1 MDLTRE
7 QESTVL
13 SLYHK
18 IGRTS
23 ELEVMFN
30 NYKPSNKMKIKSYK
44 KLIEYYKNRSR
55 IQKLDI
61 INNTMLDI
69 SLKLNKGSF
78 RLSISGTDNINRYI
92 NMVGTRNNHVI
103 FKILLNHMKND
114 DSITIIKKTKS
125 QDDILDVDDFDI
137 RYRLSEEMKTTE
149 KDMKELSEI
158 NSSYDSK
165 IMFRYKQ
172 RLSMVVHSDSKTDI
186 VSDLT
191 KVFMSSRMTNIMSQ
205 NPTYEMELE
214 VVKKTEDTKFIEKI
228 NKETN
233 IILRVLEQSMF
244 IISNT
249 EKQEILGLYRNL
261 MNASETKPNLNGRKP
276 VSFKLDHLELIIN
289 NYCATD
295 KADGDRY
302 FLVIFNQKVYLI
314 SNNLDVKGTGYEVD
328 SEYNNTI
335 MDGELIFLNKKNQ
348 FIFMVF
354 DCMFYKDED
363 IRQNESFSERMGM
376 ATDIIN
382 ECFGGDYE
390 RQIYSGEY
398 NPLSIKEFYEDDIQ
412 KYFEKLNSDIDS
424 MDKRQVLIRT
434 KYFLYPSGYDN
445 SEIFLMTDI
454 IWQLYVLNSE
464 NICPYTLDGV
474 IYQAINQRYTLG
486 KDVGKPEYKWKPADK
501 NSIDFYIEIE
511 KDPETGRDYVLY
523 DNSFD
528 EEKKSAEEDSGNEIN
543 FNNMYYKVC
552 HLYVGREN
560 KDTKKEEPVI
570 FTYND
575 IPEIGIAHIPIIDG
589 EIRDIEGNIIQS
601 NTVVEFSYINDK
613 NLNPKFRW
621 NALRT
626 RDDKTET
633 VYESHR
639 GYGNYYTIALDTW
652 SSMIN
657 HISISDIQNLSKP
670 NTHEKYLNQ
679 LLNRI
684 DYSQNINSGYYTKQ
698 TNIGYLVRQ
707 YHNWIKSNMI
717 YTYCNKEYEDG
728 TKLTVLDIG
737 CGRGGDIQ
745 KFYYPSI
752 KYSIGFDPS
761 YEGLVE
767 YRQRYQGIFVNNR
780 KYPDAPPMDVVLGS
794 AVIPLDFDAQN
805 LYFNRMTQKDREIY
819 ETYFNDS
826 GHKFD
831 RINCQFTI
839 HYYLETEETF
849 NNFCDNINRTLI
861 SGGYMMIT
869 CFDGQLVNNLFQES
883 DFYERRYTD
892 IYGNEKVFF
901 SIRKLYTDTPDI
913 FDTGYKID
921 VYNSM
926 INNDGVSYPEY
937 LVDPSFLIQQFREK
951 CDLVLHDTC
960 TFEQLYDLNKPFFEE
975 DVYLEESEDST
986 RKGIFTKVSNF
997 YKDVSEENIA
1007 GKEYSFLN
1015 RLYIFKKL

>member
-1 MDLTRE
+1 MELTQE

-30 NYKPSNKMKIKSYK
+30 NYKVSNKMKIKSYK

-55 IQKLDI
+55 IQNLEI
-61 INNTMLDI
+61 INQTMLDI

-78 RLSISGTDNINRYI
+78 RLSISGTENINRYI

-114 DSITIIKKTKS
+114 ESITIIKKTKS

-149 KDMKELSEI
+149 KDIKELKEI

-172 RLSMVVHSDSKTDI
+172 RLSMVVSSDTKTDI
-186 VSDLT
+186 ISDLT
-191 KVFMSSRMTNIMSQ
+191 KVFMSSKMTNIMNQ
-205 NPTYEMELE
+205 TPVYEMELE
-214 VVKKTEDTKFIEKI
+214 INKKSEDTKFLEKL

-233 IILRVLEQSMF
+233 IILRVLQQSMF

-249 EKQEILGLYRNL
+249 EKQTVLNSYREY
-261 MNASETKPNLNGRKP
+261 MNANETKPNLNGRKP
-276 VSFKLDHLELIIN
+276 VSFKLEHLELVMN

-302 FLVIFNQKVYLI
+302 FLIINNQKVYLI
-314 SNNLDVKGTGYEVD
+314 SNNLDVKFTGHEVEE
-328 SEYNNTI
+328 SYNNTI
-335 MDGELIFLNKKNQ
+335 MDGELIFLNKKNR

-354 DCMFYKDED
+354 DCMYHNNNDL
-363 IRQNESFSERMGM
+363 RQMESFAERMQK
-376 ATDIIN
+376 ASEIIN

-390 RQIYSGEY
+390 RQIYSGNY
-398 NPLSIKEFYEDDIQ
+398 NTDSIREFYKNDIES
-412 KYFEKLNSDIDS
+412 YFTNLNNDIDN
-424 MDKRQVLIRT
+424 MDNKMLIRT
-434 KYFLYPSGYDN
+434 KYFLYPFGYHN
-445 SEIFLMTDI
+445 SEIYLMTEI
-454 IWQLYVLNSE
+454 IWQMYVLNSDK
-464 NICPYTLDGV
+464 ICPYTLDGV
-474 IYQAINQRYTLG
+474 IYQSINQKYTVG
-486 KDVGKPEYKWKPADK
+486 KDIGKPEYKWKPADK

-511 KDPETGRDYVLY
+511 KDSETGRDYVLY

-528 EEKKSAEEDSGNEIN
+528 EEKKSEEDIGEDIN

-552 HLYVGREN
+552 RLYVGREN
-560 KDTKKEEPVI
+560 KETKKEEPI
-570 FTYND
+570 LFTYNE
-575 IPEIGIAHIPIIDG
+575 IPDIGIAHIPIIDG
-589 EIRDIEGNIIQS
+589 EIRDIDGNIIQS
-601 NTVVEFSYINDK
+601 HTVVEFAYNNDK
-613 NLNPKFRW
+613 LINPKFRW
-621 NALRT
+621 IALRT

-633 VYESHR
+633 VYQNKK
-639 GYGNYYTIALDTW
+639 GYGNYYSIALDTW
-652 SSMIN
+652 ASMIN
-657 HISISDIQNLSKP
+657 HISISDIDNLSKP
-670 NTHEKYLNQ
+670 NTHEKHLNQ

-684 DYSQNINSGYYTKQ
+684 DYSQNLGTGYYIKQ

-761 YEGLVE
+761 YEGLIQ
-767 YRQRYQGIFVNNR
+767 YRQRYNGILKNKR
-780 KYPDAPPMDVVLGS
+780 KYPDVPQMDVVLGN
-794 AVIPLDFDAQN
+794 AVIPLDFDSQN
-805 LYFNRMTQKDREIY
+805 AYFNRMTQQDKEIY

-831 RINCQFTI
+831 RINCQFSL
-839 HYYLETEETF
+839 HYYLESDETF
-849 NNFCDNINRTLI
+849 NIFCDNINKTLI

-869 CFDGQLVNNLFQES
+869 CFDGQLINNLFQES
-883 DFYERRYTD
+883 DFYERKYTD
-892 IYGNEKVFF
+892 MFGNEKTFF
-901 SIRKLYTDTPDI
+901 SIRKQYTDVPDV
-913 FDTGYKID
+913 FNTGYKID

-926 INNDGVSYPEY
+926 INEDGVTYPEF
-937 LVDPSFLIQQFREK
+937 LVDPAFLIQQFREK

-960 TFEQLYDLNKPFFEE
+960 TFEQLYDLNKPFFEY
-975 DVYLEESEDST
+975 DVFLEESVDST
-986 RKGIFTKVSNF
+986 RKGMFTKVSKF
-997 YKDVSEENIA
+997 YKDETEENIA
-1007 GKEYSFLN
+1007 SKEYSFLN